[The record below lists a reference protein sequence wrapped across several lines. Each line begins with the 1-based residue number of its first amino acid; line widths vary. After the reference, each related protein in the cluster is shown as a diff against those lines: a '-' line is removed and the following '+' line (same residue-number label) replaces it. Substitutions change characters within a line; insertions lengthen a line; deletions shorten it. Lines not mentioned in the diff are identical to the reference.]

1 MNPDAVNLL
10 QLVAE
15 NLRASDMTTYRAVEL
30 AISQGARPQV
40 QITFG
45 SEPALA
51 LGFTDDYNRTRWVH
65 TCPLQ

>member
-1 MNPDAVNLL
+1 MNQDAVSLL

-15 NLRASDMTTYRAVEL
+15 NLRGADLTTYRAVEM
-30 AISQGARPQV
+30 AISQGARPRV

-45 SEPALA
+45 SHPAIA
-51 LGFTDDYNRTRWVH
+51 LGVTDDYERTRWVH